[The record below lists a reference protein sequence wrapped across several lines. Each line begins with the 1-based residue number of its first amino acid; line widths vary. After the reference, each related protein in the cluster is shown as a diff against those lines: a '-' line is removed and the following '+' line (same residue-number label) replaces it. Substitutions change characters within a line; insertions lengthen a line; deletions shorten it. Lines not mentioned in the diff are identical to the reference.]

1 MSYQDYMFDGWL
13 RDQQQLA
20 QTWFT
25 CSVCEQDLSVRERDR
40 SGYDHQCCKKCVEKI
55 ETEEFGKIED

>member
-1 MSYQDYMFDGWL
+1 MFDGWL

-25 CSVCEQDLSVRERDR
+25 CTICEQDLPIRERDR
-40 SGYDHQCCKKCVEKI
+40 SGYNHQCCKKCIEKI
-55 ETEEFGKIED
+55 EELED